1 MTEAGADFSHAVE
14 AEVAAVRRF
23 VGLLEREQTIL
34 SHGDVDQLLELLPEK
49 NGLTAQL
56 TALAIQRSQALAK
69 EGLTDDPAGVAA
81 WFAAHPSET
90 SARAAWSLLLPIARQ
105 AHELNR
111 VNGDLIQLRMRHN
124 AQALEALLGSSD
136 ALGLYGPN
144 GQSTTASSRRISDN
158 A

>member
-1 MTEAGADFSHAVE
+1 MTEAGEDFSRAVE

-69 EGLTDDPAGVAA
+69 ERLTDDPAGVA